1 MSDDDRQMSLRC
13 EELQR
18 EIEALRRE
26 RDDLRAAVE
35 AFGMDPAKIVAWANK
50 AARGEEAAGEVL
62 ERADKAREGL
72 KRT

>member
-1 MSDDDRQMSLRC
+1 
-13 EELQR
+13 
-18 EIEALRRE
+18 
-26 RDDLRAAVE
+26 
-35 AFGMDPAKIVAWANK
+35 MDPAKIVAWANK